1 MMKRQIK
8 IVSTDFRYRYPDPII
23 IGDVNAYEIVFTSNE
38 DMTGYIMSVKAK
50 RVDGSTVED
59 TGFIDG
65 KVATYTLKNNMYS
78 LKGKLEIWV
87 AITSESGDYITR
99 GLIEADVDTSGD
111 EPTISGDDRVPALT
125 QLIIN
130 VQAIN
135 EVATAAA
142 EEAKTSETNAKNS
155 ETVVTQTMSDM
166 LAMMGTDIATLDS
179 SGKIPVGQIPP
190 IALTHTY
197 TVGSVEEMQALTAED
212 GDFCRIVIDG
222 VVDGTYAYVVSG
234 DTGDWIPCNQN
245 KCAEADHALAA
256 DTAENATKINGH
268 RIVVFDNMTDFNNAV
283 KADGVLYLVGE
294 VV

>member
-1 MMKRQIK
+1 MKRQIK
-8 IVSTDFRYRYPDPII
+8 TIPNEFSYRYPQPII
-23 IGDVNAYEIVFTSNE
+23 MEDVNAYEIVFTSNE
-38 DMTGYIMSVKAK
+38 DMSGNVMSVQVT
-50 RVDGSTVED
+50 RSDGVI
-59 TGFIDG
+59 IDDVG
-65 KVATYTLKNNMYS
+65 QINGNTATYTLKNNMYAVA
-78 LKGKLEIWV
+78 GDITIWV
-87 AITSESGDYITR
+87 AITADNGQHITQ
-99 GLIEADVDTSGD
+99 GSIEAEVISNGG
-111 EPTISGDDRVPALT
+111 EASISGDDRVPALT

-142 EEAKTSETNAKNS
+142 AEAKTSETNAKNS
-155 ETVVTQTMSDM
+155 ETVATQSMTDL

-222 VVDGTYAYVVSG
+222 VVDGTYAYVASG
-234 DTGDWIPCNQN
+234 DTRDWIPCNQN

-268 RIVVFDNMTDFNNAV
+268 RIVVFDTLEEYNNAV
-283 KADGVLYLVGE
+283 KVEGTLYIVGE
-294 VV
+294 VS

>member
-1 MMKRQIK
+1 MKRQIK
-8 IVSTDFRYRYPDPII
+8 TIPNEFSYRYPQPII
-23 IGDVNAYEIVFTSNE
+23 MEDVKAYEIVFTSNE
-38 DMTGYIMSVKAK
+38 DMSGNVMSVQVT
-50 RVDGSTVED
+50 RSDGVI
-59 TGFIDG
+59 IDDVG
-65 KVATYTLKNNMYS
+65 QINGNTATYTLKNNMYAVA
-78 LKGKLEIWV
+78 GDITIWV
-87 AITSESGDYITR
+87 AITADNGQHITQ
-99 GLIEADVDTSGD
+99 GSIEAEVISNGG
-111 EPTISGDDRVPALT
+111 EASISGDDRVPALT

-142 EEAKTSETNAKNS
+142 AEAKTSETNAKNS
-155 ETVVTQTMSDM
+155 ETVATQSMTDL

-222 VVDGTYAYVVSG
+222 VVDGTYAYVASG

-268 RIVVFDNMTDFNNAV
+268 RIVVFDTLEEYNNAV
-283 KADGVLYLVGE
+283 KVEGTLYIVGE
-294 VV
+294 VS

>member
-1 MMKRQIK
+1 MKRQIK
-8 IVSTDFRYRYPDPII
+8 TIPNEFSYRYPQPII
-23 IGDVNAYEIVFTSNE
+23 MEDVNAYEIVFTSNE
-38 DMTGYIMSVKAK
+38 DMSGNVMSVQVT
-50 RVDGSTVED
+50 RSDGVI
-59 TGFIDG
+59 IDDVG
-65 KVATYTLKNNMYS
+65 QINGNTATYTLKNNMYAVA
-78 LKGKLEIWV
+78 GDITIWV
-87 AITSESGDYITR
+87 AITADNGQHITQ
-99 GLIEADVDTSGD
+99 GSIEAEVISNGG
-111 EPTISGDDRVPALT
+111 EASISGDDRVPALT

-142 EEAKTSETNAKNS
+142 AEAKTSETNAKNS
-155 ETVVTQTMSDM
+155 ETVATQSMTDL

-222 VVDGTYAYVVSG
+222 VVDGTYAYVASG

-256 DTAENATKINGH
+256 DTAENATISIPGGH
-268 RIVVFDNMTDFNNAV
+268 RHCKCKCFF
-283 KADGVLYLVGE
+283 LFRP
-294 VV
+294 

>member
-222 VVDGTYAYVVSG
+222 VVDGTYAYVASG

-283 KADGVLYLVGE
+283 KVDGVLYLVGE

>member
-1 MMKRQIK
+1 MKRQIK
-8 IVSTDFRYRYPDPII
+8 AKPGEFNYWYQQQIVKE
-23 IGDVNAYEIVFTSNE
+23 DVNAYEVVFTSKD
-38 DMTGYIMSVKAK
+38 DMTGYIMSV
-50 RVDGSTVED
+50 RVTRSDGVT
-59 TGFIDG
+59 IDDVGQING
-65 KVATYTLKNNMYS
+65 KIATYTLKNNMYAVEGYI
-78 LKGKLEIWV
+78 KIWV
-87 AITSESGDYITR
+87 AITSDSGDYITQ
-99 GLIEADVDTSGD
+99 GTIEAEVISNGG
-111 EPTISGDDRVPALT
+111 ESPISGDDRVPALT

-212 GDFCRIVIDG
+212 GDFCRIVVDG
-222 VVDGTYAYVVSG
+222 VVDSTYAYVVS
-234 DTGDWIPCNQN
+234 DNTGEWIPCNQN

-268 RIVVFDNMTDFNNAV
+268 RIVVFDTLEEYNNAV
-283 KADGVLYLVGE
+283 KVEGTLYIVGE
-294 VV
+294 VS

>member
-1 MMKRQIK
+1 MIKRQIK

-135 EVATAAA
+135 EVATTAAA
-142 EEAKTSETNAKNS
+142 EAKTSETNAKNS

-212 GDFCRIVIDG
+212 GDFCRIVVDG
-222 VVDGTYAYVVSG
+222 VVDGTYAYVASG

>member
-1 MMKRQIK
+1 MKRQIK

-212 GDFCRIVIDG
+212 GDFCRIVVDG
-222 VVDGTYAYVVSG
+222 VVDGTYAYVASG

-245 KCAEADHALAA
+245 KCAESDHALAA

-283 KADGVLYLVGE
+283 KVDGVLYLVGE

>member
-1 MMKRQIK
+1 MKRQIK

-87 AITSESGDYITR
+87 AITSDSGDYITR

-212 GDFCRIVIDG
+212 GDFCRIVVDG
-222 VVDGTYAYVVSG
+222 VVDSTYAYVVS
-234 DTGDWIPCNQN
+234 DNTGEWIPCNQN

-256 DTAENATKINGH
+256 DTATDATKINGH
-268 RIVVFDNMTDFNNAV
+268 RIVVFDTMTDFNNAV
-283 KADGVLYLVGE
+283 KVDGVLYLVGE

>member
-212 GDFCRIVIDG
+212 GDFCRIVVDG
-222 VVDGTYAYVVSG
+222 VVDSTYAYVVS
-234 DTGDWIPCNQN
+234 DNTGEWIPCNQN

-256 DTAENATKINGH
+256 DTATDATKINGH

>member
-8 IVSTDFRYRYPDPII
+8 AIPNEFSYRYPQPII
-23 IGDVNAYEIVFTSNE
+23 MEDVNAYEIVFTSKE
-38 DMTGYIMSVKAK
+38 DMSGNVMSV
-50 RVDGSTVED
+50 RVVRSDGVT
-59 TGFIDG
+59 IDDVGQING
-65 KVATYTLKNNMYS
+65 KVATYTLKNNMYAVE
-78 LKGKLEIWV
+78 GDITIWV
-87 AITSESGDYITR
+87 AITSDSGDYITQ
-99 GLIEADVDTSGD
+99 GTIEAEVISNGG
-111 EPTISGDDRVPALT
+111 EAPISGDDRVPALT

-142 EEAKTSETNAKNS
+142 EEAKTSETNAKAS

-212 GDFCRIVIDG
+212 GDFCRIVVDG
-222 VVDGTYAYVVSG
+222 IVDGTYAYVASG

>member
-1 MMKRQIK
+1 MKRQIK
-8 IVSTDFRYRYPDPII
+8 TIPNEFSYRYPQPII
-23 IGDVNAYEIVFTSNE
+23 MEDVNAYEIVFTSNE
-38 DMTGYIMSVKAK
+38 DMSGNVMSVQVT
-50 RVDGSTVED
+50 RSDGVI
-59 TGFIDG
+59 IDDVG
-65 KVATYTLKNNMYS
+65 QINGNTATYTLKNNMYAVA
-78 LKGKLEIWV
+78 GDITIWV
-87 AITSESGDYITR
+87 AITADNGQHITQ
-99 GLIEADVDTSGD
+99 GSIEAEVISNGG
-111 EPTISGDDRVPALT
+111 EASISGDDRVPALT

-142 EEAKTSETNAKNS
+142 AEAKTSETNAKNS
-155 ETVVTQTMSDM
+155 ETVATQSMTDL

-222 VVDGTYAYVVSG
+222 VVDGTYAYVASG

-268 RIVVFDNMTDFNNAV
+268 RIVVFDTLGEYNNAV
-283 KADGVLYLVGE
+283 KVEGTLYIVGE
-294 VV
+294 VS

>member
-1 MMKRQIK
+1 MKRQIK
-8 IVSTDFRYRYPDPII
+8 TIPNEFSYRYPQPII
-23 IGDVNAYEIVFTSNE
+23 MEDVNAYEIVFTSNE
-38 DMTGYIMSVKAK
+38 DMSGNVMSVQVT
-50 RVDGSTVED
+50 RSDGVI
-59 TGFIDG
+59 IDDVG
-65 KVATYTLKNNMYS
+65 QINGNTATYTLKNNMYAVA
-78 LKGKLEIWV
+78 GDITIWV
-87 AITSESGDYITR
+87 AITADNGQHITQ
-99 GLIEADVDTSGD
+99 GSIEAEVISNGG
-111 EPTISGDDRVPALT
+111 EASISGDDRVPALT

-222 VVDGTYAYVVSG
+222 VVDGTYAYVASG

-268 RIVVFDNMTDFNNAV
+268 RIVVFDTLEEYNNAV
-283 KADGVLYLVGE
+283 KVEGTLYIVGE
-294 VV
+294 VS

>member
-1 MMKRQIK
+1 MKRQIK

-38 DMTGYIMSVKAK
+38 DMSGNVMSV
-50 RVDGSTVED
+50 RVVRSDGVTVD
-59 TGFIDG
+59 DVGQING
-65 KVATYTLKNNMYS
+65 KVATYTLKNNMYAVE
-78 LKGKLEIWV
+78 GDITIWV
-87 AITSESGDYITR
+87 AITSDSGDYITQ
-99 GLIEADVDTSGD
+99 GTIEAEVISNGG
-111 EPTISGDDRVPALT
+111 EAPISGDDRVAALT

-142 EEAKTSETNAKNS
+142 EEAKTSETNAKSS

-166 LAMMGTDIATLDS
+166 LAMMGTDIATLEG
-179 SGKIPVGQIPP
+179 GKIPVGQIPP

-197 TVGSVEEMQALTAED
+197 TVGSVEEMQSLTAED

-234 DTGDWIPCNQN
+234 DTGEWIPCNQN

>member
-155 ETVVTQTMSDM
+155 ETVATQSMTDL

-212 GDFCRIVIDG
+212 GDFCRIVVDG
-222 VVDGTYAYVVSG
+222 VVDSTYAYVVS
-234 DTGDWIPCNQN
+234 DNTGEWIPCNQN

-256 DTAENATKINGH
+256 DTATDATKINGH

-283 KADGVLYLVGE
+283 KVDGVLYLVGE

>member
-135 EVATAAA
+135 EVATTAA

-212 GDFCRIVIDG
+212 GDFCRIVVDG
-222 VVDGTYAYVVSG
+222 VVDGTYAYVASG

-283 KADGVLYLVGE
+283 KVDGVLYLVGE

>member
-1 MMKRQIK
+1 MKRQIK
-8 IVSTDFRYRYPDPII
+8 AKPEEFDYWYPHPII
-23 IGDVNAYEIVFTSNE
+23 KEDVNAYEIVFTSKE
-38 DMTGYIMSVKAK
+38 DMAGYIMSV
-50 RVDGSTVED
+50 RVTRSDGVTVD
-59 TGFIDG
+59 DVGQING
-65 KVATYTLKNNMYS
+65 NVATYTLKNNMYAIE
-78 LKGKLEIWV
+78 GKVTIWV
-87 AITSESGDYITR
+87 AITSDSGDYITQ
-99 GLIEADVDTSGD
+99 GTIEAEVISNGG
-111 EPTISGDDRVPALT
+111 EAPISGDDRVPALT

-142 EEAKTSETNAKNS
+142 EEAKTSETNAKAS

-166 LAMMGTDIATLDS
+166 LAMMGTDIATLEG
-179 SGKIPVGQIPP
+179 GKIPVGQIPP

-222 VVDGTYAYVVSG
+222 VVDGTYAYVSSG

-283 KADGVLYLVGE
+283 KVDGVLYLVGE

>member
-87 AITSESGDYITR
+87 AITSDSGDYITR

-212 GDFCRIVIDG
+212 GDFCRIVVDG
-222 VVDGTYAYVVSG
+222 VVDSTYAYVVS
-234 DTGDWIPCNQN
+234 DNTGEWIPCNQN

-256 DTAENATKINGH
+256 DTATDATKINGH
-268 RIVVFDNMTDFNNAV
+268 RIVVFDTMTDFNNAV
-283 KADGVLYLVGE
+283 KVDGVLYLVGE